1 MENFTRLTPV
11 VCGLAII
18 LLSCNASPATGQDQP
33 ASSSRAPAAREN
45 NTEWPP
51 PAAYIGGIP
60 IYEEFGQ
67 AEPFFHFDNDT
78 TYVVNFWA
86 TWCKPCVEELPY
98 FEELTRAYEG
108 RAVRVILVSLDFPRQ
123 FKTKLAP
130 FVEERQLQS
139 AVIALA
145 DGRYND
151 WIDKVSTEWTG
162 AIPATYIY
170 KRDKS
175 RFIGTSVKSMAEL
188 EAAIRSL

>member
-18 LLSCNASPATGQDQP
+18 LFSCNASPATGQDQAAS
-33 ASSSRAPAAREN
+33 ASSAPAAQEN

-60 IYEEFGQ
+60 IYEEFSQ

-108 RAVRVILVSLDFPRQ
+108 QAVRVILVSLDFPRQ

-130 FVEERQLQS
+130 FVGERQLQS

-162 AIPATYIY
+162 AIPATYVY